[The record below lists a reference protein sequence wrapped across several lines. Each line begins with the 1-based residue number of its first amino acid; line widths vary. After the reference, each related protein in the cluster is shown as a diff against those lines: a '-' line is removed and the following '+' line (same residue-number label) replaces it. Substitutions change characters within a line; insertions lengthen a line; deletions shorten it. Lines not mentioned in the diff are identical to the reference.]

1 MKILPSV
8 IPGVVTIEP
17 DVFGDERGFFMETY
31 RKNRF
36 AESGIHFVFIQDNHS
51 GSHRGSLRG
60 LHYQI
65 HQTQARLFRVI
76 SGEVFDV
83 VVDIRRSSPTFAKWV
98 SQILSAENRRQVFVP
113 SGFAHGLYVL
123 SEWAEVLYKASDYYA
138 PQWERT
144 ILWNDPTLNIP
155 WPLIDGQPPI
165 LSAKDAQGKPLTEAE
180 LFE

>member
-1 MKILPSV
+1 MKIITTP

-36 AESGIHFVFIQDNHS
+36 AEAGIHHDFVQDNHS

-65 HQTQARLFRVI
+65 RQTQARLFRVI

-83 VVDIRRSSPTFAKWV
+83 VVDIRRSSPTFCKWV
-98 SQILSAENRRQVFVP
+98 SQVLSAENRRQVFVP
-113 SGFAHGLYVL
+113 PGFAHGLYVL
-123 SEWAEVLYKASDYYA
+123 SEWAEVLYKTSDYYA

-144 ILWNDPTLNIP
+144 ILWDDPTLNIP
-155 WPLIDGQPPI
+155 WPLIAGQLPT
-165 LSAKDAQGKPLTEAE
+165 LSAKDALGKPLTEAE